1 MFGCRV
7 STPAPKGESYSRSQR
22 LTRESDLAFVKKAG
36 RRLRTEH
43 LEVRAVASLLSHVR
57 LAVIVAKHR
66 HTIVERNRLRRRL
79 RELARIRLMPRNVS
93 MDVVIR
99 SLPGAYDAT
108 FAVLA
113 AEIDQVGHE
122 LRDASN

>member
-1 MFGCRV
+1 
-7 STPAPKGESYSRSQR
+7 
-22 LTRESDLAFVKKAG
+22 LAYVKKAG

-43 LEVRAVASLLSHVR
+43 LEVRAVTSLLSHVR
-57 LAVIVAKHR
+57 LAVIVGKHR

-99 SLPGAYDAT
+99 SLPNAYDAS
-108 FAVLA
+108 FAMLTK
-113 AEIDQVGHE
+113 EIDEIDRQ
-122 LRDASN
+122 LRDPSI